1 MEKKSAVCILFAVAL
16 IFTMVGCATLETA
29 GHKYMMRGQV
39 LDVSDGMAYLCIGS
53 QDGAQAGQ
61 ELEAYRFTR
70 LPSAASKQGPPAFKR
85 ERVGAVKIT
94 EVVDVHYARAKIL
107 TGEVR
112 ENDVVE
118 LK

>member
-1 MEKKSAVCILFAVAL
+1 MEKRSALRILFAVLL
-16 IFTMVGCATLETA
+16 IFTMAGCATMETA
-29 GHKYMMRGQV
+29 GHKYIMRGQV

-53 QDGAQAGQ
+53 QDGARAGQ

-70 LPSAASKQGPPAFKR
+70 LLSAASKQGPPAFKR
-85 ERVGAVKIT
+85 ERVGMVKIT
-94 EVVDVHYARAKIL
+94 EVVDVHYARAKVL
-107 TGEVR
+107 RGEVR